1 MIFALTLRFRR
12 VVVCSGDHMA
22 LAPHPNYSAQVPPRV
37 DDVVD
42 DAALERVMREVP
54 SGALALSL
62 LTVGLLLLA
71 WFLMYAFVFLPRG
84 MVG

>member
-1 MIFALTLRFRR
+1 
-12 VVVCSGDHMA
+12 MA

-37 DDVVD
+37 DDAVD

>member
-1 MIFALTLRFRR
+1 
-12 VVVCSGDHMA
+12 MA
-22 LAPHPNYSAQVPPRV
+22 RTPNPNLSSQSPPRTS
-37 DDVVD
+37 DDID

-62 LTVGLLLLA
+62 LTVGLLLVA
-71 WFLMYAFVFLPRG
+71 WFLMFAFVFLPRG

>member
-1 MIFALTLRFRR
+1 MALT
-12 VVVCSGDHMA
+12 
-22 LAPHPNYSAQVPPRV
+22 PHPDFSSQVPPRT
-37 DDVVD
+37 DDVID

-62 LTVGLLLLA
+62 LTVGLLLVA

>member
-1 MIFALTLRFRR
+1 MALT
-12 VVVCSGDHMA
+12 
-22 LAPHPNYSAQVPPRV
+22 PHPDLSSQVPPRT
-37 DDVVD
+37 DDAID